1 MGIITNTRTQLR
13 CGGAR
18 KITVLIV
25 AAVGQSGSGKTT
37 TLEYLICH
45 FSDEGYSVGA
55 IKHIHHKD
63 FTIDREGTNTFRY
76 ANAGSKV
83 VVAISPQEIDIIRKT
98 NRELNDLDKIL
109 QLLRNEKLDLIF
121 IEGFHNLIAKR
132 TDIPKIVTAKDQADL
147 QRVLTGTQQPII
159 AITGPVTEQADVE
172 APEGIP
178 LINIPN
184 DGEKLVKLIRAQL
197 DESFV

>member
-1 MGIITNTRTQLR
+1 M
-13 CGGAR
+13 
-18 KITVLIV
+18 
-25 AAVGQSGSGKTT
+25 
-37 TLEYLICH
+37 
-45 FSDEGYSVGA
+45 
-55 IKHIHHKD
+55 
-63 FTIDREGTNTFRY
+63 DREGTNTFRY

-109 QLLRNEKLDLIF
+109 QLLRSEKLDLIF

-159 AITGPVTEQADVE
+159 AITGPVTEIPDIG

-184 DGEKLVKLIRAQL
+184 EGEKLVKLIRAQL
-197 DESFV
+197 DESLV